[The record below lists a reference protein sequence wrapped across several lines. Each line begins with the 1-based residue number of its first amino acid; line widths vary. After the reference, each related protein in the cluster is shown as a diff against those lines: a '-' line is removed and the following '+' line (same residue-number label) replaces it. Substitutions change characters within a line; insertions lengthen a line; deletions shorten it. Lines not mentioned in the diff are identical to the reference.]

1 MKRNRRTL
9 LTGRILLLQDIGM
22 LLFLTCL
29 FVSTMIVALSPE
41 ALLTQ
46 NVLMLLVLFLTAVL
60 IVFRVQY
67 AAVVLTG
74 FQILAF
80 AAYKLYFYLSA
91 HIGIEKTAYLWA
103 FLLLGLLAGLILFI
117 QEFSATEAAN
127 SMLHQQV
134 SELTVIDPLTGLE
147 NLRSMYSNL
156 SRTMSLCGRSGTGM
170 GLMLIKPRYLNELR
184 SVLTRRGFE
193 HLRQRLAEIV
203 QNTLRLEDRVY
214 SIDQDGSIGVIYFC
228 DADGAAAIK
237 RRLLNA
243 IGQRNAFDGIT
254 DKPIRVEV
262 RIASLQY
269 DPSLG
274 TDAIPFCRKVESELQ
289 YDV

>member
-1 MKRNRRTL
+1 MKRNLKTT
-9 LTGRILLLQDIGM
+9 LTGRILLLQNIGM
-22 LLFLTCL
+22 MLFLICL
-29 FVSTMIVALSPE
+29 FACTMIVALSPE
-41 ALLTQ
+41 KFLTQ
-46 NVLMLLVLFLTAVL
+46 NMVMLLVLFLAVVL
-60 IVFRVQY
+60 VVFRAKY

-80 AAYKLYFYLSA
+80 AAYKLFFYVSEHA
-91 HIGIEKTAYLWA
+91 AIERTAYLWI
-103 FLLLGLLAGLILFI
+103 FLLLGLLGGLILFI

-127 SMLHQQV
+127 RMLHQQV
-134 SELTVIDPLTGLE
+134 AELTVVEPLTGLE

-156 SRTMSLCGRSGTGM
+156 ARTMALSSRNGTSM
-170 GLMLIKPRYLNELR
+170 GLMLIKFRYLNELR
-184 SVLTRRGFE
+184 SILTRRGFE
-193 HLRQRLAEIV
+193 HLCQRLAEVV

-214 SIDQDGSIGVIYFC
+214 SIDKDGSVGVIYFC
-228 DADGAAAIK
+228 GAEGAVAVR

-243 IGQRNAFDGIT
+243 IEQRDAFSGIT

-262 RIASLQY
+262 RIASVQY
-269 DPSLG
+269 DPSFG